1 MHNLVFCG
9 WSESMD
15 SKEKSV
21 IANNSIETV
30 IPQLDQHI
38 SSEALRQK
46 GAQDNSVKMRLA

>member
-1 MHNLVFCG
+1 
-9 WSESMD
+9 MD

-21 IANNSIETV
+21 IADNSIETV
-30 IPQLDQHI
+30 IPQLDQHL